1 MFSGLKTSSESEAW
15 ILVQVPTQ
23 VEEKSKVMLLWNFV
37 VLAFQFEV
45 RLRHSLGSVSWAAN
59 GVHGNFTLLKQ
70 QENKNIKQKH
80 NTVNVLC

>member
-15 ILVQVPTQ
+15 ILVQVPKQ

-37 VLAFQFEV
+37 VLAFRFEV

-59 GVHGNFTLLKQ
+59 SVHGNFTLLKQ
-70 QENKNIKQKH
+70 QENKKTKTKTQH
-80 NTVNVLC
+80 C